1 MRQNVTTPC
10 VILGALLASASLA
23 QIDQRKSPEEQIEEA
38 LSALPES
45 LREGVRVKGFD
56 DDGELVVLRDGPAAF
71 ECRADDPSVR
81 AWQVVCYPPA
91 LEALVVRSAELTKDG
106 ADTPARIRTLAAEIA
121 SGAIE
126 MPTLGALYMRSGN
139 TVSTSSA
146 VTLIHVPNADA
157 REAGLPAL
165 PTRGAPW
172 MAESGTPMAHI
183 RVGRR

>member
-1 MRQNVTTPC
+1 MRLAIATPF
-10 VILGALLASASLA
+10 VVLGSLLASAGAA
-23 QIDQRKSPEEQIEEA
+23 QIDQKKSAEEQIEEA

-45 LREGVRVKGFD
+45 LRDDVRVKGFD
-56 DDGELVVLRDGPAAF
+56 DAGELVVLRDGTAAL

-81 AWQVVCYPPA
+81 AWQVVCYPAA
-91 LEALVVRSAELTKDG
+91 LEAFVARSAELTKAG
-106 ADTPARIRTLAAEIA
+106 EDTPARIRTLTEEIA

-126 MPTLGALYMRSGN
+126 MPPVGALYMRSGN

-146 VTLIHVPNADA
+146 VTLIHMPNANA
-157 REAGLPAL
+157 REAGFPAL

-172 MAESGTPMAHI
+172 MAESGTPMAHV